1 MKYQRKSIKGISV
14 SLKVALLAI
23 AALLMPTVAEA
34 ATYYVDAVSG
44 SDSGNGSSTSPWKT
58 IGKAKA
64 TVAAGDT
71 VLLQSGNYG
80 GVSFGNT
87 DRNGLSWTSPITYK
101 AASGSNPV
109 FDYLNVA
116 WGSSTTPAKRYLVF
130 DGISVIAK
138 SGTGRVVS
146 IADSSFLQFK
156 NMLIQGD
163 FRTRGVAGTT
173 GYCVYFST
181 PNSKSIN
188 DVWIDNC
195 EIRDASVGIELT
207 GTIGNNVVIRNN
219 ELHHFAAS
227 GIKPATKIGNGTI
240 YIEGNEIY
248 DQDVVDDAH
257 GTGISIRN
265 DNMVIRGNVIHNYGN
280 TRGIRSY
287 GLIFPTTGYCN
298 MLIENNLVYDT
309 INMYS
314 VEFCDVGSNFVIR
327 NNTFVGRPRGRTGCS
342 YYEYALQIQLATGV
356 NGSGLKMNNNVFVGA
371 VSVSSSVPSANINN
385 NIIYS
390 LIRSGSWISA
400 LTNNKI
406 VTSSATNSSYFYPSG
421 KFFLGGSEFDNYAF
435 KVVTR
440 TTGADLIDE
449 YQLAS
454 GSPGVDICPL
464 TTASASDML
473 EASRVDIASVGNNG
487 SNYADAG
494 CYEFGGKPSSEPVD
508 SNFTFVDVGPQSV
521 VEDHALT
528 FKLSATDPAGAAV
541 TYTAANMPSGA
552 TLSGDTFTW
561 TPTYSQSGSYTVTF
575 KASNGTATLSQA
587 VTITV
592 TNANRAPVMS
602 AIATQNATSGS
613 MLSFNVVASDPDGDA
628 LSYSATGLPSGASFT
643 GSTFSWIPTVT
654 QAGSYDVLFTV
665 SDGQLQVSRTVTIV
679 VDGGVVVPVNKA
691 PVLAAIGSKTV
702 QVGNTLSF
710 NLAGTDAEN
719 DTLTYSASTLPSGA
733 TLSGQTFSWT
743 PTTAGTYSVT
753 FRVSDGQLADS
764 ETVAITVTAVSTST
778 NKPPV
783 FAVIGNKTVKER
795 DALQF
800 YVNATDPEGK
810 AVTYS
815 IKGLP
820 TYASFTGNKFYWR
833 PTFIQQGTHTVT
845 FTASDGVTTSS
856 STITI
861 TVVNVNQ
868 PPRLYDI
875 GSKSVNEA
883 SKLTIYAKGADP
895 DKTPVTFS
903 AKGLPAGA
911 TFTPGSYGTFT
922 WTPTRLQAGTYY
934 VTFTI
939 SDGLLTDS
947 ETVTITVRNV

>member
-1 MKYQRKSIKGISV
+1 MKYQTKSIKGIGV
-14 SLKVALLAI
+14 SFKIALLAI
-23 AALLMPTVAEA
+23 TALLMPTLADA
-34 ATYYVDAVSG
+34 ATYYVDATSG

-58 IGKAKA
+58 IAKAKV

-71 VLLQSGNYG
+71 VLLRSGNYG
-80 GVSFGNT
+80 GVNFSYT
-87 DRNGLSWTSPITYK
+87 DKNGLSWTSPITYK
-101 AASGSNPV
+101 ADSGSKPV
-109 FDYLNVA
+109 FDYLNVS
-116 WGSSTTPAKRYLVF
+116 WGSTTTASKWYLVF
-130 DGISVIAK
+130 DGISVVAK

-146 IADSSFLQFK
+146 IADSSYLQLK

-163 FRTRGVAGTT
+163 FTTRGVAGTT
-173 GYCVYFST
+173 NYCVYFST
-181 PNSKSIN
+181 PSKSIS

-207 GTIGNNVVIRNN
+207 GTIGSNVVIRNN

-227 GIKPATKIGNGTI
+227 AIKPATKAGNGTI

-248 DQDVVDDAH
+248 DQDVVNDAH

-287 GLIFPTTGYCN
+287 GAIFPTTGYCN

-314 VEFCDVGSNFVIR
+314 VEFCDVGTNFVIR

-342 YYEYALQIQLATGV
+342 YYEYALQILLATGV
-356 NGSGLKMNNNVFVGA
+356 NGSGLKMDNNVFVGA
-371 VSVSSSVPSANINN
+371 VSVVSSVPSANINN

-421 KFFLGGSEFDNYAF
+421 KFFVGGSDFDNYAF
-435 KVVTR
+435 KVVDR

-454 GSPGVDICPL
+454 SSPAVDICPL

-473 EASRVDIASVGNNG
+473 EASRVDISGKGNDG

-494 CYEFGGKPSSEPVD
+494 CYEFGGKPSPEQPAD
-508 SNFTFVDVGPQSV
+508 SNFTFADAGPQSV

-528 FKLSATDPAGAAV
+528 FKRSATDPAGAAV
-541 TYTAANMPSGA
+541 TYSAANMPSGA

-561 TPTYSQSGSYTVTF
+561 TPTYSQSGSYTVNFT
-575 KASNGTATLSQA
+575 ASNGTATLSQA

-592 TNANRAPVMS
+592 TNANRAPVMD

-628 LSYSATGLPSGASFT
+628 LTYSATGLPSGATFT
-643 GSTFSWIPTVT
+643 GNTFSWIPTVT

-665 SDGQLQVSRTVTIV
+665 SDGQLQVSRTVTII
-679 VDGGVVVPVNKA
+679 VDAGIIVPVNNA

-702 QVGNTLSF
+702 QVGSTLSF
-710 NLAGTDAEN
+710 NLSATDPEN
-719 DTLTYSASTLPSGA
+719 DTLTYSASNLPSGA
-733 TLSGQTFSWT
+733 TLSGQTFNWT
-743 PTTAGTYSVT
+743 PTTAGTYNVT
-753 FRVSDGQLADS
+753 FTVSDGQLSDS
-764 ETVAITVTAVSTST
+764 ETVAITVTAVST

-800 YVNATDPEGK
+800 YVSATDPEGK

-820 TYASFTGNKFYWR
+820 TYATFTGNKFYWR
-833 PTFIQQGTHTVT
+833 PTFTQQGTYTVT
-845 FTASDGVTTSS
+845 FTASDGVMTSS

-875 GSKSVNEA
+875 GPKSVNEA
-883 SKLTIYAKGADP
+883 SKLTIYAKGTDP
-895 DKTPVTFS
+895 DLTPVKFS
-903 AKGLPAGA
+903 AKGLPTGA
-911 TFTPGSYGTFT
+911 TFTTGSYGTFT
-922 WTPTRLQAGTYY
+922 WTPTRSQAGTYY

-947 ETVTITVRNV
+947 ETVTITVINS